1 MYDYCYVYRCTLD
14 HPLTIQLLD
23 KEGNPITLIEKFD
36 GILRNRAQLTAESYI
51 SKNYSANRTPSTI
64 TSEDPAAESTP
75 TVPLAKRK
83 ESRTKPSADTNS
95 TPTRAKVPETCAKL
109 LQVNH

>member
-36 GILRNRAQLTAESYI
+36 GILRNRAQLTADSYI
-51 SKNYSANRTPSTI
+51 SKKDSANQTPSTI
-64 TSEDPAAESTP
+64 TSEDPAAESIP
-75 TVPLAKRK
+75 TVPVDKRI

-95 TPTRAKVPETCAKL
+95 TPTRAKVAEKCITL
-109 LQVNH
+109 LEVNH

>member
-23 KEGNPITLIEKFD
+23 KEGNPITLIEKFV
-36 GILRNRAQLTAESYI
+36 GILRNRAQLTANSYI
-51 SKNYSANRTPSTI
+51 SKKDSANQTPSTI

-75 TVPLAKRK
+75 TVPLAIST
-83 ESRTKPSADTNS
+83 ESRTKPLADTNS
-95 TPTRAKVPETCAKL
+95 TPTRAKVPETYAKQ